1 MNLDLIIHNWRCF
14 GEKSFS
20 LPSESFVI
28 SDENGKGK
36 TSLLSAIYSLYTGQ
50 PWIGT
55 RFSDSLKQRENYFG
69 ILTPY
74 PNWSLSGQISPSG
87 RLVNKYS
94 KPDFFPFPI
103 SQIQPSIFTYT
114 PQDNQMLSLSRSSK
128 LAHFDE
134 IIGQIYPEFEADRR
148 KLDKQVKAKAAYL
161 KHCFECESQGEEA
174 MVISLAEE
182 INTISLRM
190 WGVRNRFFVSLQSY
204 LLTFESWI
212 QSPLREW
219 NFKHTISFIDGRTY
233 PFSLDLVRTL
243 TNHEIMNLWQKERII
258 GKVMYGAQRD
268 DVMIVSG
275 HTQSEISLSRGEMR
289 LLVLF
294 LKSSAQKILFEL
306 HPEKPVFWLLDDV
319 FNEFDDKREDIVFQE
334 ILKPTQFS
342 IITST
347 RNLHVDL
354 PKFSLAELE
363 R

>member
-50 PWIGT
+50 PWVGT
-55 RFSDSLKQRENYFG
+55 RFSESLKQNANYFG
-69 ILTPY
+69 VLTAY

-87 RLVNKYS
+87 RLTTKYS
-94 KPDFFPFPI
+94 KPESFSYPYHHSHPAV
-103 SQIQPSIFTYT
+103 FTYT
-114 PQDNQMLSLSRSSK
+114 PQDNQLLSLARSTK

-134 IIGQIYPEFEADRR
+134 IIGQIYPEFTVNRR
-148 KLDKQVKAKAAYL
+148 KLDKQVKAKTSYI
-161 KHCFECESQGEEA
+161 KHCFDQEVLGEEA
-174 MVISLAEE
+174 MIISLTEE
-182 INTISLRM
+182 INWLSIQM
-190 WGVRNRFFVSLQSY
+190 WKVRHSFFDSLQNH
-204 LLTFESWI
+204 LPEFETWI
-212 QSPLREW
+212 QSPLRSW
-219 NFKHTISFIDGRTY
+219 SIKHTISFIDGRTY
-233 PFSLDLVRTL
+233 PFSADLVRNL
-243 TNHEIMNLWQKERII
+243 SHPEIMNLWQKERII
-258 GKVMYGAQRD
+258 GKVMYGSQRD

-363 R
+363 K